1 MNSKRGQITIFIIIA
16 MIIIILGILIYL
28 FYPEIKTTLGFQVEN
43 PSVFIQECIE
53 KDVEDAIKLLSSQG
67 GSINPKHYIL
77 YKDEKIEYLCYTP
90 KYYITCTVQQP
101 MLKSHIESEII
112 KQIEEKSKKCFD
124 DLEESYKKKNY
135 DVDLKRGDEKVEL
148 LPNQIV
154 ITFEN
159 PITLTKGEDSEEYGS
174 FSVVV
179 NNNLYELI
187 SIANSILNW
196 ETTYG
201 DSETTI
207 YMNYYPDKKVE
218 KKLQSD
224 GTTIYILTNRN
235 TGDKFQ
241 FASRSVAWPPGF

>member
-16 MIIIILGILIYL
+16 MIIIILGILIYM
-28 FYPEIKTTLGFQVEN
+28 FYPEIKTTLGFQTEN

-53 KDVEDAIKLLSSQG
+53 KDVGDAIKLLSSQG

-77 YKDEKIEYLCYTP
+77 YNDEKIEYLCYTP
-90 KYYITCTVQQP
+90 TYYITCTIQQP
-101 MLKSHIESEII
+101 MLRSHIESEII

-124 DLEESYKKKNY
+124 DLEESYKKRNY
-135 DVDLKRGDEKVEL
+135 NVDLKRGNEKVEL

-154 ITFEN
+154 VTYEN
-159 PITLTKGEDSEEYGS
+159 PLVLTKGEDSDEYES

-179 NNNLYELI
+179 DNNLYELI
-187 SIANSILNW
+187 SIANSILDW

-201 DSETTI
+201 DAETTT

-241 FASRSVAWPPGF
+241 FASSSVAWPPGF